1 MVIIS
6 ILYVITVIFLT
17 INIYKRKK
25 IEQRLKESE
34 LKLQHNLNFL
44 RTLLDATSI
53 PIFCKNSAGEYTE
66 CNAAFEEYLGL
77 RREEILNKTVFQI
90 NQGEL
95 SSIYHKADLE
105 LMYKKGK
112 QVYET
117 QVKYADGTKHD
128 VVFSKS
134 TILSTT
140 NEPVGIVGVILD
152 ITERKKNE
160 NKIKRLLRLKEALIE
175 VNQAIIGTGNIN
187 NLFDLILQNSINA
200 MEGAT
205 YGSVLVLGENNVL
218 TIAASAGYDT
228 EKAATFTLPLEHS
241 FHYLRTNGKFIN
253 TIIINDID
261 ELYHE
266 DCVDLIKEKDDWKI
280 QSSIST
286 PIIIENKLY
295 GFLNIDSNEKN
306 IFNNDDIDIMDYM
319 KHQIES
325 AVSTH
330 NLYNEIIYL
339 SKYDKLTNIY
349 NRRSFEEIFDKTLK
363 KALRYNE
370 SFLLVIFDLNDLK
383 IVNDTFGHLHGDEYI
398 KSFVNNLKDSIR
410 VSDILARYGGD
421 EFIGVFF
428 NTGLENL
435 SLKFEELN
443 NRFLNNPI
451 ILDGKKFSY
460 SYSYGIAAFPSDAV
474 TYSDL
479 VKIADERMYKY
490 KETFKK
496 QHAND

>member
-6 ILYVITVIFLT
+6 ILYVLTVIFLT

-25 IEQRLKESE
+25 IEKRLKESE
-34 LKLQHNLNFL
+34 LKLQYNFNFL

-53 PIFCKNSAGEYTE
+53 PIFCKNSIGQYTE
-66 CNAAFEEYLGL
+66 CNSAFEEYIGL
-77 RREEILNKTVFQI
+77 KRDEIINKTVFEI

-95 SSIYHKADLE
+95 SQIYHKADLE
-105 LMYKKGK
+105 LMSKKGK

-134 TILSTT
+134 TIISNNQAT
-140 NEPVGIVGVILD
+140 GIVGVILD

-160 NKIKRLLRLKEALIE
+160 NKINRLLKLKEALIE
-175 VNQAIIGTGNIN
+175 VNQAIIETGNIN
-187 NLFDLILQNSINA
+187 NLFDLILQNSINV
-200 MEGAT
+200 MEGAN
-205 YGSVLVLGENNVL
+205 YGSVLVLNENNIL
-218 TIAASAGYDT
+218 TLAATMGYDK
-228 EKAATFTLPLEHS
+228 EKAETFKLPLEHS
-241 FHYLRTNGKFIN
+241 FHYLKTNGEFTN

-261 ELYHE
+261 ELYAE
-266 DCVDLIKEKDDWKI
+266 DCIDLIKEKDDWKI
-280 QSSIST
+280 KSSIST
-286 PIIIENKLY
+286 PIIIEDRLY
-295 GFLNIDSNEKN
+295 GFLNIDSNKKN
-306 IFNNDDIDIMDYM
+306 TFNEDDIDIMNYM

-325 AVSTH
+325 AISTH

-363 KALRYNE
+363 KSLRYNE

-383 IVNDTFGHLHGDEYI
+383 IVNDTFGHLYGDEYI
-398 KSFVNNLKDSIR
+398 KRFVNNLKDSIR
-410 VSDILARYGGD
+410 ASDILARFGGD

-428 NTGLENL
+428 NTGLEAL
-435 SLKFEELN
+435 SMKFEELN
-443 NRFLNNPI
+443 NYFLNNPL
-451 ILDGKKFSY
+451 ILDGKVFHY

-479 VKIADERMYKY
+479 VKIADEKMYKY
-490 KETFKK
+490 KESFKK
-496 QHAND
+496 QHHYD